1 MEHPLRLLIV
11 DDQQPD
17 AELSARQI
25 ARGGYPCTWRRVETE
40 AEFRAELR
48 GFAPDLI
55 LSDFTLPQYDGLSA
69 LELAVSEAPGVPFI
83 FVSGTIGEKRAA
95 EALTRGAADYV
106 SKSDLTRLVPAL
118 TRVLRESRALATL
131 QTLPDKSVAPH
142 FSTLDPL
149 TGLPKRE
156 VFCEHLA
163 LMLRRRADKSTN
175 PTVIV
180 FDVER
185 LRDINDAHG
194 RHVGDHLLQSVAE
207 RLKRRFGG
215 RTDLAY
221 CGSGTFVA
229 VFTELR
235 RQPEAT
241 TDSPTAIFGQPFAI
255 GGSPI
260 TVTIK
265 CGLARYP
272 AHGRDAE
279 TLVQYA
285 QAALEKIRDRHDMPT
300 HLPRRANGI
309 DPGQRMLEQRLRLA
323 LSQQQ
328 FFVHYQPLIERVSGR
343 IIAVEAL
350 LRWRDPERGLV
361 SPGVFLPTLE
371 HTGLIIPVGEWV
383 LAQAAHDFAHWQS
396 LGLPKIRVAVNIS
409 PAELSRKDFAG
420 YFLDVAGR
428 RPVHR
433 ASTSKSRSARC
444 SRIPNI
450 CGRLCVPCEGRAC
463 ASPSTISA
471 WLNRRSAACPRS
483 RSTA

>member
-69 LELAVSEAPGVPFI
+69 LELALSEAPGVPFI

-118 TRVLRESRALATL
+118 TRVLSESGALPTHEGSTERIRRLAGA
-131 QTLPDKSVAPH
+131 LPDKSAAPH

-163 LMLRRRADKSTN
+163 LMLRRRAEKNTN

-180 FDVER
+180 FDVEC
-185 LRDINDAHG
+185 LRDINDEHG
-194 RHVGDHLLQSVAE
+194 RHVGDRLLQSVAE

-215 RTDLAY
+215 STNLAY
-221 CGSGTFVA
+221 CGSGAFVA
-229 VFTELR
+229 VFTDLR
-235 RQPEAT
+235 RRPDT
-241 TDSPTAIFGQPFAI
+241 KPDSATAIFGHFFAI
-255 GGSPI
+255 DGSRIP
-260 TVTIK
+260 VTIK

-272 AHGRDAE
+272 AQGRDAE
-279 TLVQYA
+279 TLLQYA
-285 QAALEKIRDRHDMPT
+285 LAALEKIRDRHDTPP
-300 HLPRRANGI
+300 HLPRSANSI
-309 DPGQRMLEQRLRLA
+309 D
-323 LSQQQ
+323 S
-328 FFVHYQPLIERVSGR
+328 
-343 IIAVEAL
+343 
-350 LRWRDPERGLV
+350 
-361 SPGVFLPTLE
+361 
-371 HTGLIIPVGEWV
+371 
-383 LAQAAHDFAHWQS
+383 
-396 LGLPKIRVAVNIS
+396 
-409 PAELSRKDFAG
+409 
-420 YFLDVAGR
+420 
-428 RPVHR
+428 
-433 ASTSKSRSARC
+433 C
-444 SRIPNI
+444 
-450 CGRLCVPCEGRAC
+450 
-463 ASPSTISA
+463 
-471 WLNRRSAACPRS
+471 
-483 RSTA
+483 